1 MFINWCILNVLLWHS
16 FTRVLYWFLLFFA
29 KEIANPDLKTELAK
43 VPTDQVGPGFDSW
56 LQISTI
62 KYIYFGVHC
71 VLLWHLFTGFCAG
84 FWLFSEVSG

>member
-16 FTRVLYWFLLFFA
+16 FTGVLYWFLLFFA
-29 KEIANPDLKTELAK
+29 KEIANPDLETELAK
-43 VPTDQVGPGFDSW
+43 VPIDQVGPGFDSW

-62 KYIYFGVHC
+62 KYIYFGVHF